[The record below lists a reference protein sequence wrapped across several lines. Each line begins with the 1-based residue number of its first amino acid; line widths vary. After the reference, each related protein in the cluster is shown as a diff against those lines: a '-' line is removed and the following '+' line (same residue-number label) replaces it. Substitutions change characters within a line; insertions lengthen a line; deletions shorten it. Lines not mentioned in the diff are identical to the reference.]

1 MTPVDLLLKNKI
13 DEKGNFIPEEQEEAK
28 KDLLGTAC
36 EFMVGDR
43 LHQINGFSKGLKIPK
58 EPLQEGEQY
67 RFHFDASRCIGC
79 GCCVVACNEQ
89 NNNSAD
95 VRWRR
100 VGEIEGGVFPQTKR
114 LYLSMSCN
122 HCMDPACLTGCPVDA
137 YHKDEKTGIVLHDTE
152 TCIGCQ
158 YCEWNCDYGVPQ
170 YDKERKVVTKCDM
183 CYGRLDYGMEPACV
197 DSCPEEAIIIEKVN
211 IKEWKENHAQADAP
225 KP

>member
-100 VGEIEGGVFPQTKR
+100 VGEIEGGGISPNKTA
-114 LYLSMSCN
+114 LSFDELQSLHGSGLFNRMSRG
-122 HCMDPACLTGCPVDA
+122 CL
-137 YHKDEKTGIVLHDTE
+137 
-152 TCIGCQ
+152 
-158 YCEWNCDYGVPQ
+158 
-170 YDKERKVVTKCDM
+170 
-183 CYGRLDYGMEPACV
+183 
-197 DSCPEEAIIIEKVN
+197 S
-211 IKEWKENHAQADAP
+211 
-225 KP
+225 